1 MANHLRS
8 YQELMNVK
16 AALDLEINTYRNLL
30 EGEEQRLDHNGLWTW
45 DLSVVACFDKTYLT
59 PLHKTHTII
68 NGYILA
74 RSVQRVDKAE
84 LVNCIPPTT
93 LSRHVHL
100 PVDFKS
106 PPRVA
111 KLVGFISTIKNHHI
125 IRVPRLTDCMS
136 LSLHECVSGCQSHQL
151 DYLFALD
158 SINMATLLTIMP
170 VNSKWTNKSPCPSN
184 KRNCKQWHTRRS
196 LFAPSRPVTA
206 R

>member
-1 MANHLRS
+1 MSRPHLILKSTHTETCSRARS
-8 YQELMNVK
+8 KGWTITDFEH
-16 AALDLEINTYRNLL
+16 EIYLL
-30 EGEEQRLDHNGLWTW
+30 LLASTKPILQ
-45 DLSVVACFDKTYLT
+45 

-111 KLVGFISTIKNHHI
+111 KLVGFISTIKKSSYN
-125 IRVPRLTDCMS
+125 PRATFDSDCMS
-136 LSLHECVSGCQSHQL
+136 LYLHECVSMGVKVIS
-151 DYLFALD
+151 
-158 SINMATLLTIMP
+158 
-170 VNSKWTNKSPCPSN
+170 
-184 KRNCKQWHTRRS
+184 
-196 LFAPSRPVTA
+196 
-206 R
+206 

>member
-111 KLVGFISTIKNHHI
+111 KLVGFISTIKKSSYN
-125 IRVPRLTDCMS
+125 PRATFDSDCMS
-136 LSLHECVSGCQSHQL
+136 LYLHECVSMGVKVISW
-151 DYLFALD
+151 
-158 SINMATLLTIMP
+158 II
-170 VNSKWTNKSPCPSN
+170 
-184 KRNCKQWHTRRS
+184 S
-196 LFAPSRPVTA
+196 LI
-206 R
+206 